1 MNKRTFRLMM
11 FLGALLLV
19 LTACNSQTGPAPT
32 ATLVADP
39 NALAIAA
46 SPEMAPLLS
55 KLADQFNADTKGKT
69 GYVPVKII
77 STSPSDMVSAA
88 LAADPAFQALSPDSS
103 LWLNKLSN
111 EWAAA
116 FASETAGSEALPVP
130 RQRYSL
136 PQRYAIS
143 PVVIAMWEKTAQS
156 FGWPD

>member
-55 KLADQFNADTKGKT
+55 KLADQFNTDIKGKT

-77 STSPSDMVSAA
+77 SASPSDMVSAA
-88 LAADPAFQALSPDSS
+88 LAADPAFQALESAWRG
-103 LWLNKLSN
+103 LFFLSRRL
-111 EWAAA
+111 ETGDRLKIFIPSTTSGPPAMRRVRGAAR
-116 FASETAGSEALPVP
+116 
-130 RQRYSL
+130 RQRSATWRL
-136 PQRYAIS
+136 RSRFQA
-143 PVVIAMWEKTAQS
+143 
-156 FGWPD
+156 